1 MPFRSMWL
9 CRLPVAVAA
18 LVAKVLPEL
27 FAAVEEAG
35 VPVGLPRRISTQRC
49 SVLRRLFLS
58 VPALRVVLRRR
69 AWTAME
75 MPVALPQQRNL
86 ARRPFVSRMV
96 DRLVLAELRVLAQAR
111 QPVA

>member
-58 VPALRVVLRRR
+58 VPALRVVLAGRRWLVPPPTELQAVAEPIMRPRPYLTRCDTPSPAR
-69 AWTAME
+69 AGSG
-75 MPVALPQQRNL
+75 QQETC
-86 ARRPFVSRMV
+86 V
-96 DRLVLAELRVLAQAR
+96 
-111 QPVA
+111 